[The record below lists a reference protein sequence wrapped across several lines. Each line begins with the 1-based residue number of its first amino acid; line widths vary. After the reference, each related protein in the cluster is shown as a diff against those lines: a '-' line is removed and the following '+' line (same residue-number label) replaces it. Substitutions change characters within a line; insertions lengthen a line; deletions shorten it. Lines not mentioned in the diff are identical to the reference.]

1 MTKRLRRA
9 IVITAVAALARPV
22 GAQEIG
28 SAVFVRSFRF
38 DPGIGAR
45 RVTQWGVPVVA
56 QLGLGRRLT
65 VTVTGAW
72 ASTELAS
79 HDGWTSR
86 FTGLTD
92 AQARLSYVL
101 GRDVAI
107 VTFEG
112 NLPVGTIP
120 STVDRAVTGATAS
133 SMLAFPVTRFRGGPA
148 ATGAIAVA
156 RRLGGT
162 SLGFGAG
169 LRWAGGFQPV
179 RDETSRFSP
188 ALEGR
193 AHVSANG
200 LLFGGRLGVSVTA
213 STFTTDEF
221 IRTAVEGATGQSY
234 RPGRRVILEAGY
246 VAPLGRQTL
255 GLGTWLFVNGAPR
268 DSIGQNTGSREVIT
282 NLSALLAVP
291 VGSSIIVTPRAEWR
305 RGAPDG
311 GTADQLLAA
320 QLEWTL
326 LLGLRTRLL
335 ATGRY
340 DTGQISSEATGVAVS
355 TRGFGLTVGLRLRN

>member
-1 MTKRLRRA
+1 
-9 IVITAVAALARPV
+9 
-22 GAQEIG
+22 
-28 SAVFVRSFRF
+28 
-38 DPGIGAR
+38 
-45 RVTQWGVPVVA
+45 
-56 QLGLGRRLT
+56 
-65 VTVTGAW
+65 
-72 ASTELAS
+72 
-79 HDGWTSR
+79 
-86 FTGLTD
+86 
-92 AQARLSYVL
+92 
-101 GRDVAI
+101 
-107 VTFEG
+107 
-112 NLPVGTIP
+112 
-120 STVDRAVTGATAS
+120 
-133 SMLAFPVTRFRGGPA
+133 
-148 ATGAIAVA
+148 
-156 RRLGGT
+156 
-162 SLGFGAG
+162 
-169 LRWAGGFQPV
+169 
-179 RDETSRFSP
+179 
-188 ALEGR
+188 LEGR